1 MKTSL
6 HKLSMD
12 ELREKA
18 VALGANKRQLYGT
31 SKDSL
36 IITISRLER
45 LGGSRFLQLQDAVR
59 HNLTEAQQRGE
70 NNMMLSFR
78 LSGMIQG
85 LQIANELNDQQ
96 AVEIIIA
103 MKNEFN
109 F

>member
-1 MKTSL
+1 MN
-6 HKLSMD
+6 
-12 ELREKA
+12 
-18 VALGANKRQLYGT
+18 NKR
-31 SKDSL
+31 
-36 IITISRLER
+36 IE
-45 LGGSRFLQLQDAVR
+45 QLQDAVR

-70 NNMMLSFR
+70 NNMMLGFR

-96 AVEIIIA
+96 ALEIIIA